1 MEEQDNRPH
10 VIVLA
15 GPNGAGK
22 STAAPFVL
30 RQTLGVVEFVNA
42 DVIAQGLSAYDPES
56 QAVEAGRIMLRRL
69 RALAA
74 ARHSFAF
81 ETTLSG
87 RTFAPWLVGLVATG
101 YSFELVYFY
110 LPSADLAI
118 DRVALRVR
126 TGGHHV
132 PAETIRRRFERGL
145 RNFFTLYSRVASEWH
160 LYNN

>member
-1 MEEQDNRPH
+1 
-10 VIVLA
+10 
-15 GPNGAGK
+15 
-22 STAAPFVL
+22 
-30 RQTLGVVEFVNA
+30 
-42 DVIAQGLSAYDPES
+42 
-56 QAVEAGRIMLRRL
+56 MLRRL

-81 ETTLSG
+81 ETTLAG
-87 RTFAPWLVGLVATG
+87 RTFAPWLAGLVATG
-101 YSFELVYFY
+101 YSFALVYFY

-132 PAETIRRRFERGL
+132 PAETIRRRYERGL

-160 LYNN
+160 LYNNERAGSPVLVASGGAGTVTRVGDAIEWERLLRELGDGDTTPA